1 VAGRLGFTQDA
12 QRKVLLK
19 VGITVLFLIEM
30 AVLPIRY
37 GVFLLESRLEG

>member
-19 VGITVLFLIEM
+19 IGDTVLFLIRM
-30 AVLPIRY
+30 AVLPIRH
-37 GVFLLESRLEG
+37 GVFLLMSR